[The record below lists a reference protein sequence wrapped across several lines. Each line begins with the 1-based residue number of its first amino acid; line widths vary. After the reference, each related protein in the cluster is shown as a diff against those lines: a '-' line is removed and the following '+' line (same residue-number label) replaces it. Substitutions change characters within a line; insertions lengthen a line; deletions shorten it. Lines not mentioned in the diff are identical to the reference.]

1 MRDKQKLIQ
10 QAMDKAVANKEVAG
24 VNLLVIQDG
33 QEAYYAQSGH
43 ADVAKEIPMNRDTIV
58 HLYSQSKPVTAAA
71 AMLLMQDG
79 IIDLDEP
86 VENFFDSFKKQTC
99 LIDGKIQKVPDDKK
113 MRVFD
118 LLNMTSGLV
127 YPGIGTK
134 PERATS
140 ALFIDAIRR
149 LENPCIYSDQL
160 AKELDKSTTLPPHQL
175 TTLEFADEIGKLPLQ
190 FVPGSYFQY
199 GTSADVLGAV
209 IEKATGQRF
218 GEFLKE
224 RLFDPLEM
232 KDTAFYVPEEK
243 KSRLSKVYELHK
255 GEFREFHGDH
265 LIIRNDGNENAFE
278 SGGAGLFSTLD
289 DYAHFGEMLMNNGT
303 YKGKEILTPATVQFM
318 TKASLKEGPQHA
330 FDNWHGLEGHSYRN
344 LMRIMTNPEQ
354 ALIIGHEGEYGWDGW
369 LGAYFM
375 NDPASKTTMIM
386 LTQMRDY
393 GTGHLTRRIRNI
405 VLS

>member
-33 QEAYYAQSGH
+33 QEIFYAQSGH

-58 HLYSQSKPVTAAA
+58 HLYSQTKPVTAAA

-86 VENFFDSFKKQTC
+86 VENFFDSFKNQTC
-99 LIDGKIQKVPDDKK
+99 LIDGKIQKVPDDRK
-113 MRVFD
+113 MRIFD

-127 YPGIGTK
+127 YGGMNTEAEVGTTK
-134 PERATS
+134 
-140 ALFIDAIRR
+140 LLVDAIKR
-149 LENPCIYSDQL
+149 LKNPYVPSDL
-160 AKELDKSTTLPPHQL
+160 VNNTTPHQM
-175 TTLEFADEIGKLPLQ
+175 TTLEFADEIGRIPLQ

-209 IEKATGQRF
+209 IEKVTGQRF

-224 RLFDPLEM
+224 RIFDPLEM

-243 KSRLSKVYELHK
+243 KKRLSKVYEVVK
-255 GEFREFHGDH
+255 GDFSVFTGDH
-265 LIIRNDGNENAFE
+265 LVIRNDGDLNAFE

-289 DYAHFGEMLMNNGT
+289 DYSHFGQMLLNNGS
-303 YKGKEILTPATVQFM
+303 YKGKEILTPATVHFM
-318 TKASLKEGPQHA
+318 THASLKEGPQHA

-344 LMRIMTNPEQ
+344 LMRIMTNPDQ

-386 LTQMRDY
+386 LTQMKDY